1 MQTTIPLVN
10 VLKLLPSPDET
21 LKLLTPQGG
30 GLIGKQT
37 EVILVTAVRVL
48 AHGEG
53 PGDLP
58 VGAQEHTRDPVLA
71 SLGVVERVR
80 RQRVARDDVVVQQ
93 LLVVDVA
100 VELDGRVAEVARV
113 RVLRVGRE
121 PLDPRGREVAVPELR
136 PRHRLV
142 RDDGDGAPGL
152 GHGGRG
158 LGGVLAVDGGVASR
172 VGVQLEHGLA
182 AVLADL
188 VCAGEGL
195 AGVGKVLDDDVW
207 DCGGE
212 SRHDEREGCGLLH
225 FELMGFW

>member
-1 MQTTIPLVN
+1 MQTIMPLVN

-21 LKLLTPQGG
+21 LKLVPPQGG
-30 GLIGKQT
+30 GLIRKQT
-37 EVILVTAVRVL
+37 EVILVTAVRIR
-48 AHGEG
+48 ANGEG

-58 VGAQEHTRDPVLA
+58 VGAQEHTGDLVLA
-71 SLGVVERVR
+71 RLGVVERVGG
-80 RQRVARDDVVVQQ
+80 QRVARDDVVEQQ
-93 LLVVDVA
+93 LLVVDVG
-100 VELDGRVAEVARV
+100 VELDGRVAKVARV

-121 PLDPRGREVAVPELR
+121 PLDPRRREVAVPELR
-136 PRHRLV
+136 PGDVLL

-152 GHGGRG
+152 GHGGGG
-158 LGGVLAVDGGVASR
+158 LGGVLAVDGRVARR

-188 VCAGEGL
+188 VGAGEGL

-225 FELMGFW
+225 FELMGC